1 MSLRLLLALGCLLPA
16 ASFRASGMVGSAST
30 AQRARPAV
38 CGVANVPK
46 TVGEAR
52 MGFNKAYG
60 RPVDGVQQGFVNEM
74 LTGCQLALISPG
86 YAPSRVFSLGF
97 ESLCTAFL
105 ANSGEGPKIHDAL
118 LAGLGM
124 DAKKLVSEAEALKAA
139 AAGMSEAVRAH
150 RCARLPSSRLPS
162 VAISVASTASAV
174 CCLHCLRR
182 LFRLHCLHCFRRLHR
197 LRRLRRLGG
206 SLDISARLCR
216 AILIWSD
223 RRSSLPPL
231 PRPLLAAGAAGVS
244 GLEGNREQAR
254 LQVLLPAGCRTARA
268 DGPRRQ
274 RAVKGGV

>member
-16 ASFRASGMVGSAST
+16 ASFRASGTVGSAST

-52 MGFNKAYG
+52 TGFNKAYG

-139 AAGMSEAVRAH
+139 AAGMSEAELLASPDLKAIASKPGYKYSYPLGAGLLALMALVGSEPSKEVIERWCTALG
-150 RCARLPSSRLPS
+150 LPASRLTKDWEFYED
-162 VAISVASTASAV
+162 ASRKLVEVRQMMAEMK
-174 CCLHCLRR
+174 
-182 LFRLHCLHCFRRLHR
+182 
-197 LRRLRRLGG
+197 
-206 SLDISARLCR
+206 
-216 AILIWSD
+216 
-223 RRSSLPPL
+223 
-231 PRPLLAAGAAGVS
+231 AAGKRKEAAK
-244 GLEGNREQAR
+244 LKEEAEK
-254 LQVLLPAGCRTARA
+254 AMKEA
-268 DGPRRQ
+268 DE
-274 RAVKGGV
+274 AEAKEKAANK

>member
-16 ASFRASGMVGSAST
+16 ASFRASGTVGSAST

-52 MGFNKAYG
+52 TGFNKAYG

-118 LAGLGM
+118 LVGLGM

-150 RCARLPSSRLPS
+150 RCARLPSSLLPS
-162 VAISVASTASAV
+162 VAISVASTASEV
-174 CCLHCLRR
+174 CR
-182 LFRLHCLHCFRRLHR
+182 
-197 LRRLRRLGG
+197 
-206 SLDISARLCR
+206 STASAASSASTASAASATPAASAAPSPLVLVF
-216 AILIWSD
+216 ASVIAA
-223 RRSSLPPL
+223 RS
-231 PRPLLAAGAAGVS
+231 
-244 GLEGNREQAR
+244 
-254 LQVLLPAGCRTARA
+254 
-268 DGPRRQ
+268 
-274 RAVKGGV
+274 

>member
-16 ASFRASGMVGSAST
+16 ASFRASGTVGSAST

-52 MGFNKAYG
+52 TGFNKAYG

-150 RCARLPSSRLPS
+150 RCARLPSSLLSS

-174 CCLHCLRR
+174 CRLHRLGRLGRLHCLRR
-182 LFRLHCLHCFRRLHR
+182 LRHPRC
-197 LRRLRRLGG
+197 LGG
-206 SLDISARLCR
+206 SLATSARVCLRDC
-216 AILIWSD
+216 
-223 RRSSLPPL
+223 LPNMVRPTL
-231 PRPLLAAGAAGVS
+231 DPHCIVRCSRPLLAAGAAGVARP
-244 GLEGNREQAR
+244 EGDREQAR
-254 LQVLLPAGCRTARA
+254 LQVLLPAGRWATRV